1 MLCPTKTFRFS
12 STKHRPSAFPCQG
25 GFSPPL
31 DPPPPKTM
39 SRPRKTDPLRTV
51 VFRVRLT
58 EGEFE
63 QLTADADT
71 AGVDLSTMARAQI
84 LGAPTP
90 TRARRRSVDHETLGR
105 VLAELGRIGGN
116 LNQMAKVA
124 NQVGDLTSLRNGQAM
139 TAELSAIR
147 ELVREALNP

>member
-1 MLCPTKTFRFS
+1 
-12 STKHRPSAFPCQG
+12 
-25 GFSPPL
+25 
-31 DPPPPKTM
+31 M

-116 LNQMAKVA
+116 VNQMAKVA
-124 NQVGDLTSLRNGQAM
+124 NQVGDLTSLRNAQAM